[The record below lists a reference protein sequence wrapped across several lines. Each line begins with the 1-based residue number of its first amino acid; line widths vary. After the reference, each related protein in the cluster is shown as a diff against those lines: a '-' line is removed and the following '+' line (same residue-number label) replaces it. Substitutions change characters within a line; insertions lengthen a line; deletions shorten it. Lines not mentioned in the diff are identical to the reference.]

1 MNLMEITTT
10 DATVDGGGAVVWLV
24 VMLVWAV
31 LILIAGWKLYVKAGE
46 SGWVAIV
53 PVLNTFGLL
62 KIVKRP
68 LWWFLMLLIPIVN
81 VVVLV
86 IVLSD
91 LSKAFGRGVGMTLLL
106 LFLTPIGYL
115 VLGFGQA
122 QYQLQKEPLFA

>member
-1 MNLMEITTT
+1 MEITTT